1 MLRHL
6 ICKCIQYWI
15 LQNTFVK
22 TFVSE
27 CQKKKKKKKK
37 KIEKIA
43 LSTIDV
49 Y

>member
-6 ICKCIQYWI
+6 ICKCIQCWI
-15 LQNTFVK
+15 LQKTFVK

-27 CQKKKKKKKK
+27 CQKQNKKN
-37 KIEKIA
+37 EKIA

>member
-6 ICKCIQYWI
+6 ICKRIQCWI
-15 LQNTFVK
+15 LQNTFVG
-22 TFVSE
+22 E
-27 CQKKKKKKKK
+27 CQKKK
-37 KIEKIA
+37 KIA

>member
-15 LQNTFVK
+15 LHNTFVK

-27 CQKKKKKKKK
+27 CQKQKKKNK

>member
-27 CQKKKKKKKK
+27 CQKKKKKKKEK
-37 KIEKIA
+37 EKIA